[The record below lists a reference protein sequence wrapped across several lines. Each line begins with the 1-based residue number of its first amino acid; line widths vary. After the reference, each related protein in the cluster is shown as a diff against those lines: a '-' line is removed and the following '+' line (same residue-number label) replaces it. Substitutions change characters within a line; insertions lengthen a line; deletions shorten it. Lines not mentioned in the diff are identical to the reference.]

1 MLLHT
6 TPGRFAWTL
15 LVAFLLSSNLNWAL
29 AELLLNP
36 WAMPLFDGFM
46 REGENAARGI
56 NIVRMTVGFLLP
68 QFVAAY
74 LWAALPRPGGWAARA
89 ALAALLVGLAA
100 FFGTYTFLS
109 GWGNVNWYPLMGA
122 AVADTTC
129 VLIGTLLAALLQRNA
144 AQPPATAPTIR

>member
-15 LVAFLLSSNLNWAL
+15 LVAFLLSSNLNWAT
-29 AELLLNP
+29 AEFLLNP
-36 WAMPLFDGFM
+36 WATPLFDGFM
-46 REGENAARGI
+46 REGDNAARGI

-68 QFVAAY
+68 QAVAVW
-74 LWAALPRPGGWAARA
+74 LWATLPQPLGWAARA
-89 ALAALLVGLAA
+89 VVASLLIGAAG

-122 AVADTTC
+122 AVADTSC
-129 VLIGTLLAALLQRNA
+129 VLIGTLIAAFLQRK
-144 AQPPATAPTIR
+144 PPAR